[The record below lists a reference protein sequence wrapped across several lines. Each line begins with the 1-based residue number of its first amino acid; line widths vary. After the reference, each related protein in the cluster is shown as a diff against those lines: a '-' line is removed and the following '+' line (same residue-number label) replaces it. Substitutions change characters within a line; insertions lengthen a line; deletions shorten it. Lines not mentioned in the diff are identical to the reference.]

1 MPIDIDG
8 LSFEELLD
16 LNQRVVA
23 QAHIEM
29 IQFNLGQQV
38 SFEHQG
44 GRLFDSSI
52 WLPEPRGLPS
62 SLVQHEYLT
71 TFFMTHKRSVVCVRT
86 SVLLC
91 DLRSN

>member
-44 GRLFDSSI
+44 G
-52 WLPEPRGLPS
+52 
-62 SLVQHEYLT
+62 T
-71 TFFMTHKRSVVCVRT
+71 VV
-86 SVLLC
+86 
-91 DLRSN
+91 